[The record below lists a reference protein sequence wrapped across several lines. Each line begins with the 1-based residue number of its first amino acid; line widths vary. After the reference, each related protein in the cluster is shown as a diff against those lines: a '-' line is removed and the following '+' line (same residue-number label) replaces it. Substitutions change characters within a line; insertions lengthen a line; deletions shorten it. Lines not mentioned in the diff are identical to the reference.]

1 MAETNAIE
9 TSITTLGDSIQ
20 ALLLDSERVFTKSVA
35 STSTDTVHELDQDT
49 TLIMLSVGTEGSG
62 VLVFRGDV
70 YNGAKSWHLRPGDH
84 PYNVPKGPR
93 TLRFRAVDEATTV
106 KILEN

>member
-9 TSITTLGDSIQ
+9 TSITMLGDSIQ
-20 ALLLDSERVFTKSVA
+20 ALLLDSDRVFTRSVN
-35 STSTDTVHELDQDT
+35 STSADTEHPLAETT

-70 YNGAKSWHLRPGDH
+70 YNGTKAWHLRPGDH

-93 TLRFRAVDEATTV
+93 VLRFRAVDEATIV